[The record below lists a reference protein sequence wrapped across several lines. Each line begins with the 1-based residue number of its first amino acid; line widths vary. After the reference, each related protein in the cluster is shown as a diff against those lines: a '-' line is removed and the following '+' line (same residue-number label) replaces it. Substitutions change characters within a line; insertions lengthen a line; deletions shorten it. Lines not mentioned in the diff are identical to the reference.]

1 MARKYNGMNSPL
13 GMPYNLDSMK
23 LGGVMLT
30 QTDYKMEASALRY
43 TGYMANLT
51 RLIDIAL
58 SVFKWE
64 NLPEGIDTRSVEWF
78 LLCRGCAI
86 FFYDEDMVGSED
98 APEGY
103 AILPAIVNGGFDLY
117 GYPKDRKAYSIN
129 GYNKELTE
137 ENSVLI
143 YNNQLRFPM
152 LPVISWFAQRITG
165 CDMAID
171 MNVANQKVSKVGVVD
186 EKTKLSI
193 ENILQQYDDGVG
205 TILTTKNFNPNQIT
219 NLDLSAPFTAADVMA
234 VRNQIF
240 NQALTYVGVENV
252 NTDKKERM
260 VSNEVY
266 GGMGAV
272 EAQRFTRLVPRTDA
286 AKKINEKFGLDI
298 DVDFRS
304 GVYIRT
310 DKEGTVP
317 TAGMDDG
324 DGNTSVDDIMNR
336 IYAGLNS

>member
-1 MARKYNGMNSPL
+1 MARKNTGLLSPM
-13 GMPYNLDSMK
+13 GAPYNMNAVN

-30 QTDYKMEASALRY
+30 PTDYKVEAQALRY

-58 SVFKWE
+58 SVFKWD
-64 NLPEGIDTRSVEWF
+64 NLPAGIDTRSVEWF
-78 LLCRGCAI
+78 LLCRGCAV
-86 FFYDEDMVGSED
+86 FFYDPDMVGSED

-103 AILPAIVNGGFDLY
+103 AVLPAIVNGGFDLY

-129 GYNKELTE
+129 GYSVDLTE

-193 ENILQQYDDGVG
+193 ENILHQYDDGVG

-219 NLDLSAPFTAADVMA
+219 NLDLSSPFTAADVMA

-286 AKKINEKFGLDI
+286 AEKINEKFGLNI
-298 DVDFRS
+298 EVDFRS

-317 TAGMDDG
+317 TSGMQDG
-324 DGNTSVDDIMNR
+324 EGDPSVDDIMKR
-336 IYAGLNS
+336 IYSNIQA